1 MHSLALRLCGLL
13 VAGVLVGTAGALSP
27 GSAVA
32 DGPPTLAA
40 AFAPATV
47 PAGGTSALTFT
58 IATAPGSQATGLHF
72 DAMLPTGLDVTGAT
86 GSACGGTLSTHAAY
100 RGPPGPVGQASINL
114 TDATVAAGAVCQFT
128 VPVIAAAPGS
138 YAVTTGLGAVAGDAS
153 TTATLAVTP
162 TALAP
167 AVSATFSPRAI
178 AVGRSSSLTL
188 KITNPNRATSLTDLS
203 FYTPFTS
210 SPNPILPSRVVAN
223 TCGGSIISA
232 PHEGVVL
239 PPYLSLG
246 QGFLASRATCAV
258 TVQMTG
264 EQPGDGS
271 FWISVDSAQG
281 GPSLT
286 LAALSI
292 LASPPRLSLRFAPS
306 RVSVSQASRLTLSIT
321 NQPVLALTHV
331 AFLNTL
337 PRGVRVAS
345 PARRQGSCGGRVSA
359 AAGSPVVGLIKGK
372 IAAGATCKIS
382 VAVRAIQPGRW
393 RDSTGPVT
401 SSEAADAGAVTASL
415 HVRRRRNRWIP
426 TSAQAESAAGFWR
439 VESGFGP

>member
-1 MHSLALRLCGLL
+1 MHSLALRLCGLV
-13 VAGVLVGTAGALSP
+13 VAGVLVGAAGALSP

-58 IATAPGSQATGLHF
+58 IATGPGSQATGLQF
-72 DAMLPTGLDVTGAT
+72 GAMLPTGLDVTGAT
-86 GSACGGTLSTHAAY
+86 GSACGGTLSTYAAY
-100 RGPPGPVGQASINL
+100 RGPPGPVTGASIHL
-114 TDATVAAGAVCQFT
+114 ADATVPADAVCQFT
-128 VPVIAAAPGS
+128 VPVIAAAPGN
-138 YAVTTGLGAVAGDAS
+138 YAVTTSLGVVGLGVVAGGTITTPS

-178 AVGRSSSLTL
+178 VVGRSSSLTL
-188 KITNPNRATSLTDLS
+188 RITNPNRATSLTDLS

-210 SPNPILPSRVVAN
+210 SPNSVLPGRVVAN
-223 TCGGSIISA
+223 TCGGSAIA
-232 PHEGVVL
+232 VPHEGVVL

-246 QGFLASRATCAV
+246 QGFLAPRATCAV

-306 RVSVSQASRLTLSIT
+306 RVSVGQASRLTLSIT
-321 NQPVLALTHV
+321 AQPVLALTHV

-345 PARRQGSCGGRVSA
+345 RARRQGSCGGRVSA

-382 VAVRAIQPGRW
+382 VAVRAVQPGRW

-401 SSEAADAGAVTASL
+401 SGEAADAGAVTASL
-415 HVRRRRNRWIP
+415 QVRRRRK
-426 TSAQAESAAGFWR
+426 
-439 VESGFGP
+439 